1 MKVTILKTKY
11 EHMVFNTYKYR
22 CKCMHYTHINS
33 NCTLLKT
40 MNENQDSMEKL
51 LILGLGQRKHNKP
64 HTPCDR
70 LRNCSDNNGD
80 MSKDIEATQNG
91 LALAKFRK
99 ILRIKVMGIIDLTC

>member
-1 MKVTILKTKY
+1 MKVTLLKTKY
-11 EHMVFNTYKYR
+11 VHMVFNTYKYR

-40 MNENQDSMEKL
+40 MNENQNSVEKL

-70 LRNCSDNNGD
+70 LRNCSDNDGD
-80 MSKDIEATQNG
+80 MSKGHRSHLQ
-91 LALAKFRK
+91 KS
-99 ILRIKVMGIIDLTC
+99 GIGQI